1 MSPSAVYRQV
11 VPATVHDV
19 TIGVEFGAC
28 MVSTDGKQI
37 KLQIWDMAGQ
47 ESFCSITHSYYRRAA
62 GALLVYDIIRRET
75 FNRLTSWLQD
85 ACQHSSSDMVIM
97 LTRNKTN
104 LESCRDVKRE
114 GGEAFAREHGLI
126 LMEASTKTA
135 CNIEEASLTQ
145 PKKHVGRSAGFIWC
159 PQWGKWHQ
167 DWPPIVY
174 LNLSGTQCLPKGL
187 SWHRGRLCLLL
198 NNWPGLFFFFLPGT
212 ASDQ

>member
-19 TIGVEFGAC
+19 TTGVEFGAR

-145 PKKHVGRSAGFIWC
+145 PKKHVGRSAGFI
-159 PQWGKWHQ
+159 
-167 DWPPIVY
+167 
-174 LNLSGTQCLPKGL
+174 
-187 SWHRGRLCLLL
+187 
-198 NNWPGLFFFFLPGT
+198 
-212 ASDQ
+212 